1 MTFVWLTIVFVIIF
15 IDILIGGRQADHRDK
30 INRQWFNADG

>member
-15 IDILIGGRQADHRDK
+15 IDILIGGRPRSPRDN
-30 INRQWFNADG
+30 ISSTWFNADG